1 MLLSSAF
8 TALTALLPL
17 ASALPQI
24 SRKGKYLFD
33 PSGNRFYIK
42 GVAYQ
47 PQGALAA
54 SSEANDANGG
64 FPEPSS
70 YIDPLSSGSNCTRD
84 IPYLQQLGVNAVRV
98 YSVNSSLNHD
108 DCMSALD
115 TAGIYVLLDVSLPLN
130 GSIDRASPAWTTN
143 LLDQYITTI
152 NKFNGY
158 SNVLA
163 YNVGNEVINTVNN
176 TAAAPFVKAAARDTK
191 AYLTSIGSKALV
203 GYSATD
209 GEPDFRTQL
218 ADYMTCG
225 NDSVTIDLYGL
236 NNYEW
241 CGDSTYNTSGWN
253 TIVSDFTN
261 ITVPVYMSEYGCITS
276 PPRLWTEVAALFST
290 PVSDVFSGGV
300 AFSYFPTSD
309 GYGMVTFSSDGNT
322 VTTSDDFTRLATQY
336 NATSPPNSPA
346 QSSVTATELT
356 CPDESSSLLASTNLP
371 PTPQESVCDCIN
383 SQALACRIIAATAD
397 SPNKIGAL
405 TDYACSLLGSSNS
418 TVTCSSIAGD
428 GTTGVYGQL
437 AMCSP
442 EIKLNYVMSAWYESN
457 GLASSCDFD
466 GNATLSSNM
475 PNTADDAN
483 TAAQA
488 CLANQSTV
496 VTPTAQSGNAPAAT
510 STASTGSGSGTT
522 SSSGKASAAVAVMGM
537 PSIAVLAV
545 TAVGVVLG
553 AAAIVA

>member
-1 MLLSSAF
+1 
-8 TALTALLPL
+8 
-17 ASALPQI
+17 
-24 SRKGKYLFD
+24 
-33 PSGNRFYIK
+33 
-42 GVAYQ
+42 
-47 PQGALAA
+47 
-54 SSEANDANGG
+54 
-64 FPEPSS
+64 
-70 YIDPLSSGSNCTRD
+70 
-84 IPYLQQLGVNAVRV
+84 
-98 YSVNSSLNHD
+98 
-108 DCMSALD
+108 
-115 TAGIYVLLDVSLPLN
+115 
-130 GSIDRASPAWTTN
+130 
-143 LLDQYITTI
+143 
-152 NKFNGY
+152 
-158 SNVLA
+158 
-163 YNVGNEVINTVNN
+163 
-176 TAAAPFVKAAARDTK
+176 
-191 AYLTSIGSKALV
+191 
-203 GYSATD
+203 
-209 GEPDFRTQL
+209 
-218 ADYMTCG
+218 MTCG